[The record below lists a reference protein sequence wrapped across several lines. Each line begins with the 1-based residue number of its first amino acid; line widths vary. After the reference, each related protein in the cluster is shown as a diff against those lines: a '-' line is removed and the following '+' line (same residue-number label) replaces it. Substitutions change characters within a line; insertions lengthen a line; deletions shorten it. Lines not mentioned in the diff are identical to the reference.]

1 MKFTKENSGY
11 ICHRCFYMSFGT
23 YEMNKH
29 CNKKKICKSAYN
41 CLYNDEEY
49 KELSVKKRYYFND
62 KNIDISKEDTLSIKQ
77 KIILVTKYNEE
88 LNIIDYNLLNENKEI
103 IKIDNQIEINKK
115 DEINEDIEEIIS
127 EDKYVVYIDGMRRFM
142 CPRCKTKYKRKENLY
157 EHLGNTKNC
166 DTKFKFNQLMLNK
179 LKKKEEEEKILIQNQ
194 TNNQVNIQNIQNNNN
209 NTQNNNYNVKLRDF
223 VEDAYVY
230 KHIPRDYILQDDFYL
245 YKNFLTM
252 IMENDENKNI
262 YFDGKYAYLYID
274 GSLKQV
280 QNDKAGCLVLEKLSV
295 AMRSYINSNPKS
307 GKEEEY
313 NHIHKYYSTIRNK
326 YVADTLYKP
335 YDLETN
341 KFLYC
346 ETNNIRTRDK
356 CLSDITQVINVHKDK
371 TKKIMEEKECNKY
384 EVDSNYQINI
394 PFYES
399 SRMRNKAFLDN
410 QKYY

>member
-1 MKFTKENSGY
+1 MKFTKANSGY
-11 ICHRCFYMSFGT
+11 ICHRCLYISYT
-23 YEMNKH
+23 ITDMNKH
-29 CNKKKICKSAYN
+29 CNKKKLCNVHYN

-49 KELSVKKRYYFND
+49 KQLSIKKRYYFD
-62 KNIDISKEDTLSIKQ
+62 EENIDISKEKALSVKQ
-77 KIILVTKYNEE
+77 LITLVTEYHDSFNLITNISE
-88 LNIIDYNLLNENKEI
+88 LS
-103 IKIDNQIEINKK
+103 NKK
-115 DEINEDIEEIIS
+115 EEVIKEDDIKG
-127 EDKYVVYIDGMRRFM
+127 DKDYIVYVDGERRFM
-142 CPRCKTKYKRKENLY
+142 CLRCETKYKRKENLE
-157 EHLGNTKNC
+157 EHHKNKESC
-166 DTKFKFNQLMLNK
+166 DKK
-179 LKKKEEEEKILIQNQ
+179 LKLKESLLKKEEEKILIQNQ
-194 TNNQVNIQNIQNNNN
+194 TNNQVNIQNMNQNIQNNN

-223 VEDAYVY
+223 VEETYVY
-230 KHIPRDYILQDDFYL
+230 KHIPRDYILEDNFYL

-313 NHIHKYYSTIRNK
+313 NHVHKYYSTIRNK

-335 YDLETN
+335 YDPETN

-371 TKKIMEEKECNKY
+371 TKKLMEEKECNKY
-384 EVDSNYQINI
+384 ELDKNYQINI

>member
-1 MKFTKENSGY
+1 MKFTKANSGY
-11 ICHRCFYMSFGT
+11 ICHRCFYISYT
-23 YEMNKH
+23 ITDMNKH
-29 CNKKKICKSAYN
+29 CNKKKLCKCSYN

-49 KELSVKKRYYFND
+49 KILSVKKRYYFD
-62 KNIDISKEDTLSIKQ
+62 QENIDISKEKTLSIRQ
-77 KIILVTKYNEE
+77 LITLVTDYKDDFNLITNISELSNDKKEKTKNEE
-88 LNIIDYNLLNENKEI
+88 MKEENQKEEEYI
-103 IKIDNQIEINKK
+103 VY
-115 DEINEDIEEIIS
+115 EDGE
-127 EDKYVVYIDGMRRFM
+127 RRFM
-142 CPRCKTKYKRKENLY
+142 CLRCKTKYKRKENLQ
-157 EHLGNTKNC
+157 EHRQNKQNC
-166 DTKFKFNQLMLNK
+166 DKK
-179 LKKKEEEEKILIQNQ
+179 LKLRELLLKKEDEKNQ
-194 TNNQVNIQNIQNNNN
+194 SNNQVNIQNIQNNNNNIQNNN

-223 VEDAYVY
+223 VEETYVY
-230 KHIPRDYILQDDFYL
+230 KHIPRDYILKDDFYL

-280 QNDKAGCLVLEKLSV
+280 QNDKAGCLVLEKLGT

-307 GKEEEY
+307 KDEEEY
-313 NHIHKYYSTIRNK
+313 KHVHKYYSTMKNK
-326 YVADTLYKP
+326 YVSDTLYKP
-335 YDLETN
+335 YDHETN
-341 KFLYC
+341 TFLYC

-371 TKKIMEEKECNKY
+371 TKQIMKDKECDKY
-384 EVDSNYQINI
+384 EVDTNYQINI